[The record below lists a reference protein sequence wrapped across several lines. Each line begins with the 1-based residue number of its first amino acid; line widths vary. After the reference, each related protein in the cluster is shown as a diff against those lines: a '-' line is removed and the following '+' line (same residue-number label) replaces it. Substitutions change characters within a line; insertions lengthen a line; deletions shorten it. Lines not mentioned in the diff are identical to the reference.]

1 MKTGNNLP
9 PGGFDT
15 VGVGSPPLAGMR
27 STVEA
32 GAGVKGMPSAPHV
45 PPYGEGALA
54 SDVVTR
60 LTRSTRFNCPS
71 AKNPIDPLSGDQN
84 GCDAPSVC
92 VSGSARSASS
102 ERTHNCVPAGP
113 DPT

>member
-27 STVEA
+27 RTVEP
-32 GAGVKGMPSAPHV
+32 GAGVYKMPSAPHV
-45 PPYGEGALA
+45 PPYGEGVLA
-54 SDVVTR
+54 SEVVTR

-71 AKNPIDPLSGDQN
+71 AKNPIDWLSGDQN
-84 GCDAPSVC
+84 GCEAPIVWA
-92 VSGSARSASS
+92 SGSARSAS
-102 ERTHNCVPAGP
+102 
-113 DPT
+113 